1 MIDHQTALIYTMVMV
16 SAADRDMTDAELQT
30 IGDIVNGDIVKH
42 LPIFADY
49 ESARIT
55 KTAQDCAQ
63 LLADPDG
70 LDKALALIGEAL
82 PEKLRETA
90 YALACDVAA
99 ADGRV
104 SQEELQLL
112 EWLRHGLDIRRLDAA
127 AIEHGAKVR
136 YATA

>member
-1 MIDHQTALIYTMVMV
+1 
-16 SAADRDMTDAELQT
+16 
-30 IGDIVNGDIVKH
+30 
-42 LPIFADY
+42 
-49 ESARIT
+49 
-55 KTAQDCAQ
+55 
-63 LLADPDG
+63 
-70 LDKALALIGEAL
+70 
-82 PEKLRETA
+82 
-90 YALACDVAA
+90 VAA